1 MTCTLDSTCLMLGR
15 KTQAQS
21 MLGGSITTISWVS
34 KQTQSVLGDSMTAI
48 SWVSEQTQF
57 SLPIVLEF
65 VNRLNLYLLVQ
76 HVQ

>member
-1 MTCTLDSTCLMLGR
+1 
-15 KTQAQS
+15 

-34 KQTQSVLGDSMTAI
+34 KQTQSVLGDSITTI

-57 SLPIVLEF
+57 SLPIVFEY
-65 VNRLNLYLLVQ
+65 VNKLNLYLLVQ